1 MDLTNKTIE
10 EVVNLLLTCRAK
22 KDDIQNEA
30 KERLAKLEDYLRALE
45 SELRRRKDEDGLDK
59 ISTDQA
65 TIFWSQKRTVKVTD
79 WDSFFSFARDFPEMF
94 TKSPA
99 KNAVLEVLDTGTEVP
114 GIAVDGLITMNVRK
128 KAVKD

>member
-30 KERLAKLEDYLRALE
+30 KERLAKLEEYLGLLE
-45 SELRRRKDEDGLDK
+45 SELRRRKDQDGLDK

-65 TIFWSQKRTVKVTD
+65 TIFWSQRRLVKVTD
-79 WDSFFSFARDFPEMF
+79 WDSFFNFAKNYPEMF

-99 KNAVLEVLDTGTEVP
+99 KNAVLEVIDTGTEVP
-114 GIAVDGLITMNVRK
+114 GVTVDGLITMNVRK
-128 KAVKD
+128 NTVKD